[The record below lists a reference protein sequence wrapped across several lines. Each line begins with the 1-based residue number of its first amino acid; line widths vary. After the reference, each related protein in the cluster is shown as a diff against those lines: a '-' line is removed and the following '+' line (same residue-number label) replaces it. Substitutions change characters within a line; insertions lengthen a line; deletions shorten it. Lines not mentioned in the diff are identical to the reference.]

1 MRSFKLISLIVPLFF
16 SLQARAEIPDF
27 HYIRFSRDFEASLEQ
42 SQDFVKSQSDSDTQL
57 ILKKALI
64 GPEAFENSTSKS
76 RSTPTDGQNSLLYG
90 EIRQWLEGR
99 YQTIG
104 QGQAEHVR
112 LMNQQFNYG
121 GFNFS
126 GFSWQKPFGG
136 FGIYVNRTLSPD
148 LFDVNRW
155 IVMDTFTILIEASH
169 FLGRL
174 QEAGAVDMTQT
185 EIAAFAGIN
194 FKRVYTTYHFANS
207 FQDGLVA
214 DFRQLF
220 LPFTEYS
227 PERIVSLGAEKL
239 IKREDTWTVAAG
251 GLLQTPLW
259 NGLSFYAGVLAE
271 ATHQSML
278 TVQRM
283 QENSSSEYLRI
294 GLKSKIQKRAGVSAG
309 LQLDFFKL
317 IKFTIMSYDLEYNS
331 EKSKELTLSFERED
345 LDLLLDGREISQEL
359 GKVLKKQEVEIDYL
373 EPYVTKLDESESEG
387 SASKAMIL
395 LKGSLKKSNFEQIKV
410 IKDQVSRTFI
420 KSYSESIKLVQNF
433 WSRIFSSVFFRLFNF
448 ATWITNDAALT
459 RKLQI
464 EYEATLP
471 QSIDP
476 KQMSVENT
484 EQFSLAATLSYE
496 SARTH
501 KWTDKSYR
509 RDAENFMN
517 RYTSLPGNLRTMVR
531 NKELRAPLSVSTNIR
546 MIGRDLDFFNSLDR
560 SIVAAEFEYICQ
572 KKSSCIRKLKAP
584 YEDYKKSLKE
594 SKKLELVH
602 LKKLVSQILLEMH
615 DLQSFYVLFGE
626 GIFIHGTFR
635 AYSSSGILFTTQH
648 SQGQFNGL
656 GIIDNFQRLNGTR
669 QPASVWE

>member
-1 MRSFKLISLIVPLFF
+1 MRTFIGLSLIVTLFLTF
-16 SLQARAEIPDF
+16 QVSAEVPDL
-27 HYIRFSRDFEASLEQ
+27 HYIRLSKDFEAALDTQEH
-42 SQDFVKSQSDSDTQL
+42 FLKSQSESDAQL

-64 GPEAFENSTSKS
+64 GPEDLALKS
-76 RSTPTDGQNSLLYG
+76 RSTPTDGQGSLLYD
-90 EIRQWLEGR
+90 EIRNWLEGR

-104 QGQAEHVR
+104 QGQAEHVK

-148 LFDVNRW
+148 LFDAQRW
-155 IVMDTFTILIEASH
+155 IVMDTFTVLIEASH

-174 QEAGAVDMTQT
+174 KEAGAVDMSQT

-207 FQDGLVA
+207 FEAGLIA

-227 PERIVSLGAEKL
+227 PSRVVALGAEKI
-239 IKREDTWTVAAG
+239 IKREDTWSVAAG
-251 GLLQTPLW
+251 GLLETPPW

-271 ATHQSML
+271 ITHQSLL

-283 QENSSSEYLRI
+283 EASAPQEYLRV
-294 GLKSKIQKRAGVSAG
+294 GLESKIHKRAGVSAG

-317 IKFTIMSYDLEYNS
+317 IKFTLMSYDLEYNS
-331 EKSKELTLSFERED
+331 SKSRELTLSFKRD
-345 LDLLLDGREISQEL
+345 QLDLLTDGREVSQEL
-359 GKVLKKQEVEIDYL
+359 AAVLKKQEIVVDYL
-373 EPYVTKLDESESEG
+373 TPFVTKLDESESEG
-387 SASKAMIL
+387 SQTRAMIL

-410 IKDQVSRTFI
+410 IKDQVSKTFI
-420 KSYSESIKLVQNF
+420 KSYSESVKLVQNF
-433 WSRIFSSVFFRLFNF
+433 WSRLFSSVFFRIFNF
-448 ATWITNDAALT
+448 ATFVTNDAALS

-476 KQMSVENT
+476 KQMSIEDS
-484 EQFSLAATLSYE
+484 EQFSLAASLSYE
-496 SARTH
+496 AARTH

-509 RDAENFMN
+509 QDAENFMN
-517 RYTSLPGNLRTMVR
+517 RYTSLPADLRGMVR
-531 NKELRAPLSVSTNIR
+531 NRVLRAPLLVTTNIR
-546 MIGRDLDFFNSLDR
+546 MVGRDLEHFSGLDPKTVVR
-560 SIVAAEFEYICQ
+560 EFEYICQ
-572 KKSSCIRKLKAP
+572 KKSSCVNKLQAP
-584 YEDYKKSLKE
+584 YEMFKKNLGT
-594 SKKLELVH
+594 SKKRELVH
-602 LKKLVSQILLEMH
+602 LKELVNQILIEMH

-656 GIIDNFQRLNGTR
+656 GVIDTYQRLHGTR